1 MNGKRVKEINKK
13 ALELSLEWLKSMLPD
28 SEAAK
33 ATLKD
38 VPLTTPVVL
47 KAVGSYDDDEDAP
60 KLVAYNMAYS
70 YKGLKSIIKDILKKD
85 SSNKRSV
92 KDIVKADIE
101 NYLDN
106 VNTTRR

>member
-13 ALELSLEWLKSMLPD
+13 ALELSLEWLKSMLSD
-28 SEAAK
+28 SDARI

-47 KAVGSYDDDEDAP
+47 KTVGSYDEDTP

-70 YKGLKSIIKDILKKD
+70 YKGLKSIIKDI
-85 SSNKRSV
+85 
-92 KDIVKADIE
+92 VKADID
-101 NYLDN
+101 NFLDGA
-106 VNTTRR
+106 RDRI

>member
-13 ALELSLEWLKSMLPD
+13 ALELSLEWMKSMLPD

-47 KAVGSYDDDEDAP
+47 KTFGNYDKDTP

-70 YKGLKSIIKDILKKD
+70 YKGLKSIIKDILKR
-85 SSNKRSV
+85 SSNKRLV

-101 NYLDN
+101 NYLDK
-106 VNTTRR
+106 VNTARR